1 MSAKKITCPSVP
13 DVPGSIYSNCL
24 VVGDQIF
31 LSGMTASRAE
41 TKLNLEAD
49 GNTEGGNDPKA
60 QIRAVLTKIKNLLDA
75 AGSNMGDIV
84 KVTYYVTDL
93 KKVHPAIQEV
103 RPEFISGSVMPCS
116 TLVEVKGLR
125 NPEWLVEL
133 DVVAVK
139 GANRP
144 GQHL

>member
-1 MSAKKITCPSVP
+1 MSAKKITCASVP
-13 DVPGSIYSNCL
+13 EVPGAIYSNCL

-41 TKLNLEAD
+41 NKLSLEVD

-60 QIRAVLTKIKNLLDA
+60 QVRAVLTKIKNLLDA

-144 GQHL
+144 GQRL

>member
-1 MSAKKITCPSVP
+1 MLAKKITCPTVP
-13 DVPGSIYSNCL
+13 EVPGAIYSNCL

>member
-1 MSAKKITCPSVP
+1 
-13 DVPGSIYSNCL
+13 L

-41 TKLNLEAD
+41 SRLSLEAD
-49 GNTEGGNDPKA
+49 GNTEGGSDPRA
-60 QIRAVLTKIKNLLDA
+60 QVRTVMGKVKNLLLA
-75 AGSNMGDIV
+75 AGSSMADIV
-84 KVTYYVTDL
+84 KVTYYVTDI

-125 NPEWLVEL
+125 NPEWLIEL

-144 GQHL
+144 GQRS

>member
-13 DVPGSIYSNCL
+13 EVPGEIYSNCL

-49 GNTEGGNDPKA
+49 GNTEGGKDPKA